1 MNDAEIKAWRLECQ
15 AVRLI
20 KKMEKR
26 GFNAVYAPTAE
37 EAKKMVL
44 DLVPPTGAVALLG
57 SQTLNQIGVYAEL
70 RAGGR
75 ELVDHALQT
84 KGLSPAEAHAYRKR
98 VFAAETMLA
107 SANALDDD
115 GRIYNIDGT
124 GNRVAAMIYGPD
136 KVILAVSL
144 NKVAA
149 NPEQAWRRAR
159 QVASPMNS
167 KRLEYPNPCTQSGHC
182 HDCQLESSI
191 CCYFTVI
198 DRSRPIGRINVVL
211 IGVEQGY

>member
-1 MNDAEIKAWRLECQ
+1 MNDAEVKAWMLECQ
-15 AVRLI
+15 AARLI
-20 KKMEKR
+20 KKMDKR
-26 GFNAVYAPTAE
+26 GFRAVYAPTGR

-44 DLVPPTGAVALLG
+44 DLVPPTGVVALLG
-57 SQTLNQIGVYAEL
+57 SQTLNQIGVFGEL
-70 RAGGR
+70 RNSGR
-75 ELVDHALQT
+75 ELVDHAVQAQ
-84 KGLSPAEAHAYRKR
+84 GLSPEEGHAYRKR
-98 VFAAETMLA
+98 VFAADTMLA
-107 SANALDDD
+107 SANALDEE

-149 NPEQAWRRAR
+149 NPDEAWFRAR
-159 QVASPMNS
+159 QVASPMNN
-167 KRLEYPNPCTQSGHC
+167 KRLDFANPCVKSGHC

-198 DRSRPIGRINVVL
+198 DRSRPAGRINVVL
-211 IGVEQGY
+211 IGEDLGY